1 MPKALFPKQKAG
13 ERWNSVPSFTGF
25 TSVCL
30 RPVRPPVKKFRTS
43 HGHHS
48 HTAAGSVPL
57 YSNLLGI
64 ETAVIAIAAMA
75 VIAVTRTIINF
86 IFFPPVSWWFPVM
99 MVTADCGRYRLF
111 HVPHQ

>member
-1 MPKALFPKQKAG
+1 MELCSIFHRLYLCLPSACTAACKK
-13 ERWNSVPSFTGF
+13 VPDI
-25 TSVCL
+25 
-30 RPVRPPVKKFRTS
+30 

-86 IFFPPVSWWFPVM
+86 IFFPPVSWWFPV
-99 MVTADCGRYRLF
+99 Y
-111 HVPHQ
+111 